1 MSIERSFYEP
11 ATQARCAEEI
21 AALPEELRLFL
32 QSKLSINAPIQTAS
46 DFPAYVLHIEFAGG
60 YADAAMDV
68 ALIDT
73 VYRSLGLT
81 GVIGLIAAELV
92 AFWESIEFE
101 RKRLS

>member
-1 MSIERSFYEP
+1 
-11 ATQARCAEEI
+11 
-21 AALPEELRLFL
+21 
-32 QSKLSINAPIQTAS
+32 
-46 DFPAYVLHIEFAGG
+46 
-60 YADAAMDV
+60 MDV